1 MPIITTT
8 AELADLCR
16 RLRQGDHITIDT
28 EFIRDRT
35 YWPRLC
41 LVQVAGGDEAR
52 VIDPLADG
60 IDLTPLFDLLDDPK
74 VIKVFHAARQD
85 VEIFVRLTGRV
96 PAPVFDTQ
104 IAAMVCGFGDSVGY
118 DKLVGELAGVRIDK
132 ASQFT
137 DWARRPLSE
146 RQLRYALDDVVHLQ
160 VIYAKLAA
168 QLQESGRSGWL
179 DEEMAILIDPETYAV
194 EPENAWRRLKTRS
207 RNPEYLGVMK
217 ELATWRET
225 EAQRRDLPRN
235 RLLRDEAIYEIAA
248 ERPQRIDDLKRL
260 RAVPKGVA
268 EGPLG
273 QPLLAAVKRGRE
285 LPADQLPET
294 EAHRQ
299 LPRGIGP
306 LVDLL
311 KVLLKMACEKHGVA
325 QKLIANVAD
334 LERIAAFDDADVP
347 ALKGWRREI
356 FGADALALKRG
367 RIALSAAGKRIKVIR
382 IEPTRRGAEAAD

>member
-41 LVQVAGGDEAR
+41 LVQVAGDDEAR

-60 IDLTPLFDLLDDPK
+60 MDLAPLLELLDDPD

-85 VEIFVRLTGRV
+85 VEIFYRLTGKV
-96 PAPVFDTQ
+96 PAPLFDTQ

-160 VIYAKLAA
+160 VIYAKLVA
-168 QLQESGRSGWL
+168 QLEKSGRSGWL
-179 DEEMAILIDPETYAV
+179 DEEMAILADPETYAV

-217 ELATWRET
+217 ELATWRES

-248 ERPQRIDDLKRL
+248 ERPQRIEDLKRL

-273 QPLLAAVKRGRE
+273 EPLLAAVKRGRN
-285 LPADQLPET
+285 LPADQLPQT
-294 EAHRQ
+294 EAPQQ

-334 LERIAAFDDADVP
+334 LERIAAFDDADVA

-356 FGADALALKRG
+356 FGADALDLKRG

-382 IEPTRRGAEAAD
+382 VEPPRRGAEAAD